1 MESEFT
7 GRLKMV
13 MTAAPTTP
21 TFRSVLPLG
30 TIEVISPLQ
39 WMEVTPSAMDLDWN

>member
-13 MTAAPTTP
+13 MIAAPTTP
-21 TFRSVLPLG
+21 TSSSVLPLG
-30 TIEVISPLQ
+30 AIEAISPLL
-39 WMEVTPSAMDLDWN
+39 WTEVTPSAMDLDWN